1 MSPLRREDSYLVS
14 LLLLVAIY
22 LVIQISTVGV
32 PEIGGSSEAREAQV
46 IDVMRRTGELV
57 LPLRNGIIPSKPPLF
72 HWVGYGLSIFAP
84 VVSEFSARLPSVLFA
99 CGLLLCVGLTC
110 RRLAELLERENSTF
124 EVRASTII
132 APVILTLT
140 YGFHIMATQAM
151 VDMTYAFFVWAALC
165 SLVHSDAIR
174 WSIDRRLS
182 QGAALYFW
190 VFVAGAILSKGPIG
204 GALPVL
210 LACGAGISLWG
221 WRCTLAT
228 LVRPV
233 YGWIAL
239 VIPLVWYWAAYQRG
253 GEPFLAR
260 QIFFENIQRIVGG
273 DHVNNE
279 SWWFYLPSLLRTT
292 FPWGVLLVVAG
303 VIRVRMGRSRWLD
316 QFSHRAYC
324 APIVTLV
331 FGIFL
336 LSLSSGKRHSY
347 MLPLYPCVAIQ
358 LAFVI
363 AQGFHCGQ
371 FACRQRLAQGVR
383 SLEFCLGVM
392 GIIFFCVCGAFMW
405 GAFRIGQSDEL
416 VRESLHL
423 GLSEGAVVLFCCL
436 LPCFIRGERSFRDG
450 LRNVSIAALGIL
462 SICTLLG
469 STVKAHL
476 RGFPTMAAQWLEY
489 GRDAEKLVVIKGCFD
504 EYFDPILFYVRRD
517 VEISDAEAS
526 HVPCDP
532 KKVYLT
538 RRSWLESDRQ
548 KFQGTLRDLKVL
560 RGEAATLSGDS
571 SRDLVAFRCVE
582 GGALGVDS
590 HLVGSLRDA

>member
-1 MSPLRREDSYLVS
+1 MSPLRRQDSYLVS

-72 HWVGYGLSIFAP
+72 HWVGYSLCMFAP

-110 RRLAELLERENSTF
+110 RRLAELLERENSTC

-132 APVILTLT
+132 APVILALT

-182 QGAALYFW
+182 QGAALFFW

-221 WRCTLAT
+221 WRCALAT

-253 GEPFLAR
+253 GEAFLAR

-273 DHVNNE
+273 EHVNNE

-303 VIRVRMGRSRWLD
+303 VIRARLGRSRWRS

-331 FGIFL
+331 VGIFL

-358 LAFVI
+358 LGFVI
-363 AQGFHCGQ
+363 AQRFHCGQ
-371 FACRQRLAQGVR
+371 FASRQRLAHGVR

-392 GIIFFCVCGAFMW
+392 GIVFFCVCGAFMW

-416 VRESLHL
+416 VRDSLRL

-436 LPCFIRGERSFRDG
+436 LPCFIRGERSVRDG
-450 LRNVSIAALGIL
+450 LRNVSVALLGIL
-462 SICTLLG
+462 SICTCLG

-489 GRDAEKLVVIKGCFD
+489 GRDAEKLVVIKGRFD

-517 VEISDAEAS
+517 VEISDAEGS

-582 GGALGVDS
+582 GSALGVDS
-590 HLVGSLRDA
+590 YLVGSLRDA

>member
-358 LAFVI
+358 LAFVS
-363 AQGFHCGQ
+363 AQGFQCGQ

-582 GGALGVDS
+582 GDALGVDS